1 MCTKYG
7 VYFDC
12 YFIESKIFHTF
23 TCVRNLHTH
32 LISHWLV
39 VTRAAGVNI
48 AESGCPSC
56 ASDLKICTA
65 EIQDLILGSLNR
77 AIAGKLLGS
86 VDVLRDSYTG
96 EEILLFLLF
105 PSFY

>member
-1 MCTKYG
+1 M
-7 VYFDC
+7 
-12 YFIESKIFHTF
+12 
-23 TCVRNLHTH
+23 RNLHTH
-32 LISHWLV
+32 LISHLLV
-39 VTRAAGVNI
+39 VTPAGVDI

-65 EIQDLILGSLNR
+65 EIQELILGSLNR

-96 EEILLFLLF
+96 ETMVLFVSSSFGFSHQMSPQRIFHLHSVLF
-105 PSFY
+105 FQIRF

>member
-1 MCTKYG
+1 M
-7 VYFDC
+7 
-12 YFIESKIFHTF
+12 
-23 TCVRNLHTH
+23 H
-32 LISHWLV
+32 LISHLLV
-39 VTRAAGVNI
+39 VTPAGVNI

-96 EEILLFLLF
+96 ETMT
-105 PSFY
+105 PSFGFSHQMSPERIFHLHSVLF

>member
-12 YFIESKIFHTF
+12 YFIESNTFHTF
-23 TCVRNLHTH
+23 TSVRNLHAH
-32 LISHWLV
+32 LISHLLV

-96 EEILLFLLF
+96 ETMVLLFRF
-105 PSFY
+105 V